1 MARGG
6 RKCYTVGMKRIYCSF
21 SLCVSAFALLCAAA
35 PLCGAAEVAEK
46 ARPFAPQDVAL
57 GEGPFRRAYETN
69 REYLLDTVSAD
80 RLLAGFREEAKLPK
94 KADRYRGWEGA
105 EITGHSLGH
114 YLTALSLLYA
124 QETGDAKARAKERI
138 DYIVE
143 ELAACQKANGD
154 GYLHTCRRAVYE
166 SIRNHTFTTGGFD
179 ISKCWV
185 PNYTLHKI
193 LAGLRDAYRIAGNRK
208 ALEVERGMA
217 DFYYGAVSGLD
228 DAERQRLLVSEWG
241 GLNEVFAQLS
251 ADARDEK
258 YMRLATDW
266 FNDRRVF
273 DPLRRGEDRLDGLH
287 ANTQV
292 PKVTGLA
299 TIYEMTGDERTHLA
313 IDTFWD
319 SVVNRRSFAN
329 GGHSDAEH
337 FYNVALTPK
346 KLGKDNSETC
356 NINNMIRLTG
366 RMFSW
371 EPDSKRM
378 DFVERALI
386 NQLLTQIGRRPGEFG
401 YFLSQKPVAFK
412 TWSTPTGAWWC
423 CVGTG
428 MENPVRYTEQVYYHD
443 DGALW
448 VNLYMAST
456 LNWREK
462 GVVVEQTTRFPEEDK
477 VRFSVRTADRKPVRF
492 ALRLRRPYWC
502 PGMRASIKGEPGKD
516 GYVAIDREWRD
527 GDSLELEL
535 PMSLR
540 LEALPHSDGKFAA
553 FMYGP
558 MVLVGVNPAKA
569 GEKDLAKE
577 RWDNHLA
584 SPGGTEENAKTIVSD
599 GGDATAR
606 VVREK
611 GALRWR
617 TNGLLK
623 PDDLTLMPFHQV
635 YEEHYTVYFPVMT
648 SEEWRSEK
656 EKLAAAEKLKAHMA
670 TLVTDTV
677 EPGFQQSEVNHSYAG
692 EFSEVGDFKDRKYRH
707 ASGEKGCIGY
717 TMDVD
722 AKVRMELVVTYF
734 GGDAGRSFDIFV
746 DGEKLVTTTL
756 AFKGGE
762 RGRFNDVVYVLPLS
776 RTQGKK
782 SVRVEFRGNKA
793 TSWVG
798 GLFGLTM
805 RRSEGALLDGET
817 LGETAP

>member
-1 MARGG
+1 
-6 RKCYTVGMKRIYCSF
+6 
-21 SLCVSAFALLCAAA
+21 
-35 PLCGAAEVAEK
+35 
-46 ARPFAPQDVAL
+46 
-57 GEGPFRRAYETN
+57 
-69 REYLLDTVSAD
+69 
-80 RLLAGFREEAKLPK
+80 
-94 KADRYRGWEGA
+94 
-105 EITGHSLGH
+105 
-114 YLTALSLLYA
+114 
-124 QETGDAKARAKERI
+124 
-138 DYIVE
+138 
-143 ELAACQKANGD
+143 
-154 GYLHTCRRAVYE
+154 
-166 SIRNHTFTTGGFD
+166 
-179 ISKCWV
+179 
-185 PNYTLHKI
+185 
-193 LAGLRDAYRIAGNRK
+193 
-208 ALEVERGMA
+208 
-217 DFYYGAVSGLD
+217 
-228 DAERQRLLVSEWG
+228 
-241 GLNEVFAQLS
+241 
-251 ADARDEK
+251 
-258 YMRLATDW
+258 
-266 FNDRRVF
+266 
-273 DPLRRGEDRLDGLH
+273 
-287 ANTQV
+287 
-292 PKVTGLA
+292 
-299 TIYEMTGDERTHLA
+299 
-313 IDTFWD
+313 
-319 SVVNRRSFAN
+319 
-329 GGHSDAEH
+329 
-337 FYNVALTPK
+337 
-346 KLGKDNSETC
+346 
-356 NINNMIRLTG
+356 
-366 RMFSW
+366 
-371 EPDSKRM
+371 
-378 DFVERALI
+378 
-386 NQLLTQIGRRPGEFG
+386 
-401 YFLSQKPVAFK
+401 
-412 TWSTPTGAWWC
+412 
-423 CVGTG
+423 
-428 MENPVRYTEQVYYHD
+428 
-443 DGALW
+443 

-462 GVVVEQTTRFPEEDK
+462 GVVIEQTTRFPEEDK
-477 VRFSVRTADRKPVRF
+477 VRFSVRTTDRKPVRF

-502 PGMRASIKGEPGKD
+502 PGMRTSIKGEAGKD

-648 SEEWRSEK
+648 SKEWSAEK

-670 TLVTDTV
+670 ALVTDTV

>member
-1 MARGG
+1 M
-6 RKCYTVGMKRIYCSF
+6 
-21 SLCVSAFALLCAAA
+21 
-35 PLCGAAEVAEK
+35 
-46 ARPFAPQDVAL
+46 
-57 GEGPFRRAYETN
+57 
-69 REYLLDTVSAD
+69 
-80 RLLAGFREEAKLPK
+80 
-94 KADRYRGWEGA
+94 
-105 EITGHSLGH
+105 
-114 YLTALSLLYA
+114 
-124 QETGDAKARAKERI
+124 
-138 DYIVE
+138 
-143 ELAACQKANGD
+143 
-154 GYLHTCRRAVYE
+154 
-166 SIRNHTFTTGGFD
+166 
-179 ISKCWV
+179 
-185 PNYTLHKI
+185 
-193 LAGLRDAYRIAGNRK
+193 
-208 ALEVERGMA
+208 
-217 DFYYGAVSGLD
+217 
-228 DAERQRLLVSEWG
+228 
-241 GLNEVFAQLS
+241 
-251 ADARDEK
+251 
-258 YMRLATDW
+258 
-266 FNDRRVF
+266 
-273 DPLRRGEDRLDGLH
+273 
-287 ANTQV
+287 
-292 PKVTGLA
+292 
-299 TIYEMTGDERTHLA
+299 
-313 IDTFWD
+313 
-319 SVVNRRSFAN
+319 
-329 GGHSDAEH
+329 
-337 FYNVALTPK
+337 
-346 KLGKDNSETC
+346 
-356 NINNMIRLTG
+356 
-366 RMFSW
+366 
-371 EPDSKRM
+371 
-378 DFVERALI
+378 
-386 NQLLTQIGRRPGEFG
+386 
-401 YFLSQKPVAFK
+401 
-412 TWSTPTGAWWC
+412 
-423 CVGTG
+423 
-428 MENPVRYTEQVYYHD
+428 
-443 DGALW
+443 
-448 VNLYMAST
+448 
-456 LNWREK
+456 
-462 GVVVEQTTRFPEEDK
+462 
-477 VRFSVRTADRKPVRF
+477 RFSVRTADRKPVRF

-502 PGMRASIKGEPGKD
+502 PGMRTSIKGEPGKD

-648 SEEWRSEK
+648 SKEWSAEK

-670 TLVTDTV
+670 ALVTDTV

-707 ASGEKGCIGY
+707 ASGAKGRIGY